1 MELKEVHQLSTHEA
15 VALLLLD
22 NFDKYKKFKGNQPQH
37 DDANLQPSS
46 KRALFSTPA
55 KTPKSPSFAS
65 SPIMASGGLT
75 SQSDVSEYE
84 FGAQFSDIDD
94 ERTGSLEN
102 FNSVILMCASKRYAF
117 RYPSYRARNYLAMID
132 HNRHL
137 DKPYAA
143 KKKDGQPMYQRM
155 CHKQNKN
162 WSACRKKEKKTYKY
176 VPEIVERIV
185 NMRLDDEQSSY
196 RRAERGEHDPRNI
209 ASNIMNTGPVPVPST
224 SEIVQKQRSR
234 FH

>member
-55 KTPKSPSFAS
+55 KTPKSPSFAP
-65 SPIMASGGLT
+65 SPIMASGGLSCLAEEAVAGGCCESEA

-94 ERTGSLEN
+94 E
-102 FNSVILMCASKRYAF
+102 
-117 RYPSYRARNYLAMID
+117 
-132 HNRHL
+132 
-137 DKPYAA
+137 
-143 KKKDGQPMYQRM
+143 
-155 CHKQNKN
+155 
-162 WSACRKKEKKTYKY
+162 
-176 VPEIVERIV
+176 
-185 NMRLDDEQSSY
+185 
-196 RRAERGEHDPRNI
+196 
-209 ASNIMNTGPVPVPST
+209 
-224 SEIVQKQRSR
+224 
-234 FH
+234 